1 MNGSPIVRV
10 VFWMGGA
17 LLSFSAMAV
26 SVRELSRAGMSI
38 FEILAIRSGAALVI
52 LGVVLL
58 LRPELRIHAR
68 PQSMGLNILRNS
80 VHYAAQYAWAYGV
93 TMLPLALV
101 FALEFTTPAW
111 TALLAVLIL
120 HERLTT
126 SRVGVA
132 ILGLIGV
139 LVILRPG
146 LASFNPAAGL
156 VLLSAVGFAMMMV
169 LTKKLTGTQSTFSII
184 FWMAVIQLPL
194 SLAGSNL
201 AVFFDSNLYDLRH
214 ILPAIGVGVS
224 GLASHLCLSNAF
236 RAGDATLV
244 VPLDFMRIPLIAV
257 VGWAFYGEVLD
268 IWVLVGALIIIAG
281 VLWNLR
287 SESTRAT

>member
-1 MNGSPIVRV
+1 MSGSHIARIVL
-10 VFWMGGA
+10 WMAGA

-26 SVRELSRAGMSI
+26 SVRELSRAGLSI

-58 LRPELRIHAR
+58 LRPELRIHTR
-68 PQSMGLNILRNS
+68 PHRLDLNIVRNT
-80 VHYAAQYAWAYGV
+80 VHYASQFAWAYAV

-111 TALLAVLIL
+111 TALLATLFL
-120 HERLTT
+120 GERLTP
-126 SRVGVA
+126 SRIGVVV
-132 ILGLIGV
+132 LGLIGI

-146 LASFNPAAGL
+146 IESFNPAAGI
-156 VLLSAVGFAMMMV
+156 VLLAAVGFAVMMIM
-169 LTKKLTGTQSTFSII
+169 TKKLTGTQSTFSII

-194 SLAGSNL
+194 SLIGSNP
-201 AVFFDSNLYDLRH
+201 AVFLESGLYELRH
-214 ILPAIGVGVS
+214 ILPAIGVGLA
-224 GLASHLCLSNAF
+224 GLTSHFCLSNAF

-244 VPLDFMRIPLIAV
+244 VPMDFMRIPLIAV
-257 VGWAFYGEVLD
+257 IGWAFYGEVLD
-268 IWVLVGALIIIAG
+268 IWVLVGALVIIAG

-287 SESTRAT
+287 SERRRAT